1 MQTIKNIFGFTLAM
15 ALVTWPMITDIAL
28 GTHFSVGYA
37 IFLLVMGYVIKFT
50 YNKRC

>member
-1 MQTIKNIFGFTLAM
+1 MKAIKNTVGFTLAI
-15 ALVTWPMITDIAL
+15 ALVSWPMITDIAL

-37 IFLLVMGYVIKFT
+37 IFLMVMGYVIKFT